1 MAVPLKSAV
10 VVLIS
15 ALTLSACQTGSVDTN
30 KPKPI
35 SQSTNSYE
43 NIIVPLPDI
52 PDSDGDGV
60 LDELDQCPATP
71 YNVVIDEKGCP
82 LTGVGVGLKMEY
94 RAFFAKDSSELL
106 PKHQVELDKIA
117 AKMNEYSAATFRI
130 EANASEDEVNG
141 TLNALTK
148 NRALMVKNYL
158 LLKHSIADNRLTTA
172 DCGAKAPIASSD
184 TKDVVLNRR
193 VYGLLTE
200 PEDDKVSQD
209 LSGSGSGTCVV
220 FK

>member
-1 MAVPLKSAV
+1 MKNSIYFITLMCLTG
-10 VVLIS
+10 LI
-15 ALTLSACQTGSVDTN
+15 LLGCQTISDTI
-30 KPKPI
+30 PTPI
-35 SQSTNSYE
+35 DTPAQPVASSQ
-43 NIIVPLPDI
+43 LLK
-52 PDSDGDGV
+52 DSDGDGV

-71 YNVVIDEKGCP
+71 YNVVIDERGCP
-82 LTGVGVGLKMEY
+82 FTGIGVGLKMEY

-106 PKHQVELDKIA
+106 PKHQVELDRIA

-220 FK
+220 FKE

>member
-1 MAVPLKSAV
+1 MKNSIYFITLMC
-10 VVLIS
+10 LTG
-15 ALTLSACQTGSVDTN
+15 LTLLGCQT
-30 KPKPI
+30 I
-35 SQSTNSYE
+35 SD
-43 NIIVPLPDI
+43 IIPTPAQPVASSQLLK
-52 PDSDGDGV
+52 DSDGDGV

-82 LTGVGVGLKMEY
+82 FTGIGVGLKMEY

-106 PKHQVELDKIA
+106 PKHQVELDRIA
-117 AKMNEYSAATFRI
+117 AKMNDSAATFRI